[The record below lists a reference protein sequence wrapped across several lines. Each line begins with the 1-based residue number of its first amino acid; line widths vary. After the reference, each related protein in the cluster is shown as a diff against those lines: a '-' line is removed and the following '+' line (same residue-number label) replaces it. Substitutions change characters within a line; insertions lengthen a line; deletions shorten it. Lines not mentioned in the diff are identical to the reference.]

1 MALYIIRHMIFF
13 VNSLLIFFVHLI
25 QLFSENP
32 SMELHRIQMLRLLNW
47 LILDLRT
54 LQILLKFSIF
64 WVTLLFP
71 SIIFLILFRR
81 VFHILILILLFAFSL
96 FLFML
101 E

>member
-25 QLFSENP
+25 QLFSEHP

-54 LQILLKFSIF
+54 LKILLKFSIF

-71 SIIFLILFRR
+71 SNIFLILFRR
-81 VFHILILILLFAFSL
+81 VFHILILLFAFSL